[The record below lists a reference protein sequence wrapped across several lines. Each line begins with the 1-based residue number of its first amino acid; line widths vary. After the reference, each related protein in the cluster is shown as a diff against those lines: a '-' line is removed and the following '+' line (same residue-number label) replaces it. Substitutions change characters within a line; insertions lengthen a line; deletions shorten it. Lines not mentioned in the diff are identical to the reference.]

1 MRKTCL
7 KLYQACLVL
16 GAMLHPFE
24 PSPRM
29 YYFCVPLRKT
39 PKNTWYG
46 VFCLTC
52 TQCGRAGRSAK
63 QGKAW
68 KIMIKT
74 ILWQLNDIFCRHF
87 CHKLLSTDSWYF
99 LLPPLLG
106 VAAGSLVVAQIHLY
120 WDQSLW
126 SSSWSLSPSWSWSN
140 IFHHDH
146 HHHHRHHHVPEWQ
159 REERGSCRQCRGNRR
174 WEDLGWERIK
184 IISLY
189 QAYSGSVQLPWQ

>member
-120 WDQSLW
+120 WDQSLG
-126 SSSWSLSPSWSWSN
+126 SSSWSWSKFCTMIIIITIVIIMYLDGNERSVVVAASVGEIGGGKTWDGRESQLLHF
-140 IFHHDH
+140 I
-146 HHHHRHHHVPEWQ
+146 RHIQ
-159 REERGSCRQCRGNRR
+159 AQYNYRGN
-174 WEDLGWERIK
+174 K
-184 IISLY
+184 T
-189 QAYSGSVQLPWQ
+189 